1 MNNGHAVEA
10 QDLRKSFGDFKAVQG
25 VSFAVDTSEV
35 LSLLGPNGAGKST
48 IISMLSGLL
57 PPTGGDARIMG
68 HSIRRDPEA
77 AKTSLGVVP
86 RISHCIRIYRRART
100 WISGARCMA
109 CAARPCAGAW
119 TRCWRSLA

>member
-1 MNNGHAVEA
+1 MTNGHAVEA

-57 PPTGGDARIMG
+57 PPTEG
-68 HSIRRDPEA
+68 
-77 AKTSLGVVP
+77 
-86 RISHCIRIYRRART
+86 RRADH
-100 WISGARCMA
+100 GPLDPP
-109 CAARPCAGAW
+109 RPGGG
-119 TRCWRSLA
+119 